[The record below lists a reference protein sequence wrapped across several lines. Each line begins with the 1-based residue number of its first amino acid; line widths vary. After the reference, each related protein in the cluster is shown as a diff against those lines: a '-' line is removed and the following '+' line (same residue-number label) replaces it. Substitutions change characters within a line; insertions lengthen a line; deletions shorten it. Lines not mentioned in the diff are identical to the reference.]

1 VHITPNKDGSFVVT
15 GNPPGTSSRGGG
27 ALNHR
32 DFADVGPWSRWPRL
46 SHVMLTA
53 EQIKAHGLGPI

>member
-1 VHITPNKDGSFVVT
+1 MESMAKTRET
-15 GNPPGTSSRGGG
+15 Y
-27 ALNHR
+27 
-32 DFADVGPWSRWPRL
+32 RL